1 MTEEL
6 KPIAMSKTGSLT
18 IIAFEKVTEKQ
29 DLQLKPINEEDYN
42 FELTNII
49 KSANLK
55 RVPDSYI
62 QKIVNKEPF
71 SVEIVTTEFITY
83 SGN

>member
-55 RVPDSYI
+55 RVPDRYI

>member
-1 MTEEL
+1 MEEEL
-6 KPIAMSKTGSLT
+6 KIIAMSKTGLLT
-18 IIAFEKVTEKQ
+18 ITAFEKVIDKQ

-42 FELTNII
+42 FELIKII

-71 SVEIVTTEFITY
+71 SVEIVTTEVVTY
-83 SGN
+83 SGK